1 VSHNFRV
8 WAKGRSG
15 AAPVHS
21 EHGICGFYE
30 MWLGLFVGRL
40 LRCSA
45 MLNIDSQPPAPAV
58 TANSASPLDIA
69 KREAGLHKRLSLR
82 QLAMI
87 GLGSTIGTGL
97 FLGSAISV
105 KLAGPAVILS
115 FAAGAIIALTV
126 MWALA
131 EMAVEHPAAGSFGLY
146 AEMYLHPWAGFAVR
160 YTYWLCLVMV
170 IGSEVVAAA
179 IYCKFWMPHAPAWVW
194 IAGFS
199 MVLVVINTLSIE
211 NFASIEYWFAM
222 IKVVTIVAF
231 LILGSMLLFG
241 VGFPRI
247 GWTNFTAHGGFSPHG
262 WRGVGLGVVMA
273 IFSFL
278 GLEIVGVTAGEAA
291 DPKTAVPRALGRTLG
306 YLALFYLGGLALVVG
321 IVPWTEIG
329 LGQSPFVRV
338 FERVGIPAASHVMNF
353 VVLSA
358 ALSSALCNLYFTA
371 RLLFSLARS
380 GFAPAGLGK
389 LSRRGM
395 PVAAVL
401 TSSIGLAVALVL
413 SQMFKQTA
421 FIFLIGVAF
430 FGGPFIWLMTLATHI
445 AFRLRVAKEKRTI
458 AVIAPLGIWSSIAG
472 IAALLA
478 ILTSTWWIP
487 DFHVVLLTG
496 PPWLLFLTVCYFIW
510 RKLRGQESSSGA
522 APHG

>member
-1 VSHNFRV
+1 
-8 WAKGRSG
+8 
-15 AAPVHS
+15 
-21 EHGICGFYE
+21 
-30 MWLGLFVGRL
+30 
-40 LRCSA
+40 
-45 MLNIDSQPPAPAV
+45 
-58 TANSASPLDIA
+58 
-69 KREAGLHKRLSLR
+69 
-82 QLAMI
+82 MI
-87 GLGSTIGTGL
+87 GLGCTIGTGL

-115 FAAGAIIALTV
+115 FGIGALIALPV

-146 AEMYLHPWAGFAVR
+146 AEMFLHPWAGFVAR
-160 YTYWLCLVMV
+160 YTYWLCLVMI

-179 IYCKFWMPHAPAWVW
+179 IYCEFWFPHAPAWLW

-199 MVLVVINTLSIE
+199 VLMVIINTLSVE
-211 NFASIEYWFAM
+211 NFGSIEYWFAM
-222 IKVVTIVAF
+222 IKVITIVAF
-231 LILGSMLLFG
+231 LILGAMLLFG
-241 VGFPRI
+241 IGFPRI
-247 GWTNFTAHGGFSPHG
+247 GLSNFTAHGGFIPNG

-291 DPKTAVPRALGRTLG
+291 DPKTAVPGALRRTLG

-371 RLLFSLARS
+371 RMLFSLSRS
-380 GFAPAGLGK
+380 GFAPPLLGK
-389 LSRRGM
+389 LSKKGM

-401 TSSIGLAVALVL
+401 ASSIGMVLALVL
-413 SQMFKQTA
+413 SQMFKETA

-430 FGGPFIWLMTLATHI
+430 FGGPFIWLMTLATHV
-445 AFRLRVAKEKRTI
+445 AFRRRMAQENRKITK
-458 AVIAPLGIWSSIAG
+458 IAPLGIWSSVVG
-472 IAALLA
+472 IFALLA
-478 ILTSTWWIP
+478 VLASTWWIP
-487 DFHVVLLTG
+487 DFHVALLAG
-496 PPWLLFLTVCYFIW
+496 PPWLVFLTVCYFIW
-510 RKLRGQESSSGA
+510 RKFGSPKSTSGA
-522 APHG
+522 ETHDHG